1 MQQTLGDRSLKRD
14 GYGVVSIDKTNHRY
28 VIERWPRDADPSA
41 DSRYPGGPFTP
52 PFASAWRTD
61 QARRHPNWRTSM
73 RIRHIAWVRPV
84 KLVQAGGIA
93 GLSAVGTVIAH
104 AGPGGLADRRWLAAA
119 VLGATMAL
127 AGLVLTL
134 KLVLSLRE
142 RAESAR
148 AGHLTEGSQ
157 SVPDAIPF
165 SALVG
170 AMLVCQGCAHYALL
184 TAGAP
189 AHDGPAGSL
198 TLHVLLAIAAAAIVA
213 LASRAVRRAAETLAY
228 ALALLRS
235 KRRRLRAPLTSEYRR
250 MRRLAGGVRGR
261 APPVS
266 VLLS

>member
-1 MQQTLGDRSLKRD
+1 
-14 GYGVVSIDKTNHRY
+14 
-28 VIERWPRDADPSA
+28 
-41 DSRYPGGPFTP
+41 
-52 PFASAWRTD
+52 
-61 QARRHPNWRTSM
+61 M
-73 RIRHIAWVRPV
+73 RIRNIEWMRPV
-84 KLVQAGGIA
+84 RIVQAVGIA

-134 KLVLSLRE
+134 KLVLSLRD
-142 RAESAR
+142 RAVSAR
-148 AGHLTEGSQ
+148 TGQLPEGSQ

-184 TAGAP
+184 AAGAP

-198 TLHVLLAIAAAAIVA
+198 TLHLLLAIAAAAIVA
-213 LASRAVRRAAETLAY
+213 LASRAVRRAAETLASALAH
-228 ALALLRS
+228 ALALLLSERP
-235 KRRRLRAPLTSEYRR
+235 RLRAPLTAEHRR

-261 APPVS
+261 APPES
-266 VLLS
+266 VLAS